1 MLDTPT
7 WSRKML
13 VTYELLNI
21 SDAVFSLLKVERCLT
36 RIDNLLLKAREVTE
50 IKIGIQSVGIQYWR
64 K

>member
-13 VTYELLNI
+13 VTYELLTI

-36 RIDNLLLKAREVTE
+36 RNDNLLLKAREVTE

>member
-36 RIDNLLLKAREVTE
+36 RNDNLLLKAREVTE